1 MTMKTR
7 PTPEFPI
14 DCTGDVCV
22 GDRIR
27 WTEAVWGRVP
37 RAGRSPMPTKL
48 GERTIEARVVRD
60 SYGVAKQQHTFSL
73 VVEKGM
79 GKDAPKPGDRIQ
91 RKGRTIYRNGT
102 RRAAW
107 EDESRRG
114 RALDEKHERGGKARE
129 ARDRR
134 RATFNTEQNRRRV
147 AAMLPALQAH
157 FTR

>member
-7 PTPEFPI
+7 PTPDFPI

-27 WTEAVWGRVP
+27 WTETVWERVP
-37 RAGRSPMPTKL
+37 QAGRGPVAVKA
-48 GERTIEARVVRD
+48 GQRTIEARVVRD
-60 SYGVAKQQHTFSL
+60 SYGAAKQQHTFSL
-73 VVEKGM
+73 VVEKGI
-79 GKDAPKPGDRIQ
+79 GTDAPKAGDRIQ

-107 EDESRRG
+107 DDEGRRA

-129 ARDRR
+129 ARQRR
-134 RATFNTEQNRRRV
+134 RADFNPEQNRRRV

-157 FTR
+157 FSR